1 VKEHLKRVLFLCIGN
16 SCRSQ
21 MAEGFAR
28 RYGSDVLEPAS
39 AGLAP
44 ASIIQPLTRKV
55 MEEKNIRLDGQYPK
69 DLSAVDLGKFDMVV
83 NMSRIPAEIRVWDV
97 EDPIGREEEAYIAVR
112 DQIEM
117 LVMRLIL
124 ELRQAQKPK
133 KQSGLRTQTPAN
145 RPQKLSR

>member
-1 VKEHLKRVLFLCIGN
+1 
-16 SCRSQ
+16 

-69 DLSAVDLGKFDMVV
+69 DLSAVDLGKFDLVV
-83 NMSRIPAEIRVWDV
+83 NMSGMPLPGRVPAEVRVWNV
-97 EDPIGREEEAYIAVR
+97 EDPIGREEEVYLAVR

-117 LVMRLIL
+117 LVMQLIL
-124 ELRQAQKPK
+124 ELRRENQKSK
-133 KQSGLRTQTPAN
+133 KESGLRVQSPAN
-145 RPQKLSR
+145 RSQKLSR

>member
-1 VKEHLKRVLFLCIGN
+1 
-16 SCRSQ
+16 

-69 DLSAVDLGKFDMVV
+69 DLSAVDLGKFDIVV
-83 NMSRIPAEIRVWDV
+83 NMSGMPLPGRVPAEIRVWDV
-97 EDPIGREEEAYIAVR
+97 EDPIGREEDVYSAVR

-124 ELRQAQKPK
+124 ELRQAQNPK
-133 KQSGLRTQTPAN
+133 NRAVCELK
-145 RPQKLSR
+145 RPQTARENLAANQLTLGRSCWLCC